1 MGERVDLNGISTF
14 YEVHGD
20 GDPLVLLHGGFGGA
34 DLWGAQ
40 IADLEGQYRVL
51 VPEQRGRGR
60 TADGEGP
67 ITYQL
72 LADDLV
78 AFLERVVGTPAFLVG
93 ASDGGNVGLIVAMQR
108 PDLLR
113 KLVTIGANFDRDG
126 LLPAASMWTD
136 LAPDHEAWA
145 GRRAVYEEVSPDG
158 PDHFPVVFDKLQAMW
173 RQGPMLTVGDLATIP
188 IPVLVIAGDDDVIR
202 HEHTITL
209 YESLRQGQLAI
220 VPGTS
225 HGVFAEKPELL
236 DRLIVDFLNEEGS
249 PDTMFPIRRSASSK

>member
-1 MGERVDLNGISTF
+1 MGERVDVNGFRTY
-14 YEVHGD
+14 YEVHGK

-40 IADLEGQYRVL
+40 ISDLENRFRVL
-51 VPEQRGRGR
+51 VPEQRGHGH
-60 TADGEGP
+60 TPDGEGP

-78 AFLERVVGTPAFLVG
+78 AFLERLVGAPVFLVG

-126 LLPAASMWTD
+126 LVPAAAFLTD
-136 LAPDHEAWA
+136 LPPDHEAWA
-145 GRRAVYEEVSPDG
+145 GRRAVYDAVSPDG
-158 PDHFPVVFDKLQAMW
+158 PDHFPVVFGKIQTMW
-173 RQGPMLTVGDLATIP
+173 RQGPMLRVDDLATIS

-202 HEHTITL
+202 HEHTIAL
-209 YESLRQGQLAI
+209 YESLGQGQLAI
-220 VPGTS
+220 VPGAS
-225 HGVFAEKPELL
+225 HAVLREKPELL
-236 DRLIVDFLNEEGS
+236 DRLIVDFLNEEAP